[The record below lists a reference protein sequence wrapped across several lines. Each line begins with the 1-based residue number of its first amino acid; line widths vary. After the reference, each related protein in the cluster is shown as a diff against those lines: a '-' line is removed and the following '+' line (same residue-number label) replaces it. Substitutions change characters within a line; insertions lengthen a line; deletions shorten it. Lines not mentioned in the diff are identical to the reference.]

1 MRESRG
7 RPPTIPPLTVAPEA
21 PHPWA
26 HLRAWRIHA
35 GMTLEDVGEAFDR
48 SFASIQR
55 WETGKAPITVENL
68 FRLAELYGAASIQDL
83 TMTPQNAELHED
95 RRKALKLVAEL
106 SDAHRQQWLDLGRTL
121 TGLATISP
129 PTPSHPAE
137 KPDAPKQRPTT

>member
-1 MRESRG
+1 
-7 RPPTIPPLTVAPEA
+7 
-21 PHPWA
+21 
-26 HLRAWRIHA
+26 
-35 GMTLEDVGEAFDR
+35 MTLEDVGEAFDR

-129 PTPSHPAE
+129 PNPSHPAE